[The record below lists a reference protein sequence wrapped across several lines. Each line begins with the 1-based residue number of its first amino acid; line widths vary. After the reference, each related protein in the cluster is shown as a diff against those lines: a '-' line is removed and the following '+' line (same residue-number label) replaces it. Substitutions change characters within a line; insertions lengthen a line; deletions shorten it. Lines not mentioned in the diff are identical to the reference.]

1 MNYQQKIHKLTALLL
16 IAAITLTAVSS
27 ASCQK
32 MTATTMQ
39 LMKTEG
45 TVGIADGKGKTIE
58 PAERLNLYS
67 GYHMATET
75 KSYAWIDLDSVKL
88 AKMDEGSQIEIQK
101 SGKKLEILLNA
112 GGLFFHVTEPLGED
126 ETMEIRTSS
135 MMVGIRGTCGWVV
148 TTDPEHMQVYI
159 LEGTVECTVTNP
171 ETGRGKSAY
180 ISGGEIAQLTA
191 YSEDKDGEIR
201 IQDFTL
207 GDIPE
212 YILEEILED
221 DALLE
226 KILADSDM
234 DLQNWEEGGEGN
246 EDRPAGE
253 ADGEDGNAEQTEDGR
268 EEAESQD
275 ISVEAGDGWR
285 EAYQSLI
292 AQANSWDFGE
302 EHGEWLDRLGT
313 IPNPNIPPFSAY
325 YLHDINGD
333 GIPELIV
340 SVSNDLEVLFAYY
353 TYREGE
359 GALYIGEDWRSVRAG
374 LYKESSGQMMIIEF
388 ERYEDVGKLYQ
399 VTLPGDQI
407 LIQPSGE
414 ARSGEIEAAGRS
426 ELDWSYGDD
435 LSLLQNYVS
444 QTP

>member
-1 MNYQQKIHKLTALLL
+1 MNYQQKLHKLTALLL
-16 IAAITLTAVSS
+16 IAAVTVTAVFST
-27 ASCQK
+27 SCK
-32 MTATTMQ
+32 KITTTTMQ

-45 TVGIADGKGKTIE
+45 TVGIADGKGKNIE

-75 KSYAWIDLDSVKL
+75 ESYAWIDLDSLKL
-88 AKMDEGSQIEIQK
+88 AKMDAESQIEIQK

-112 GGLFFHVTEPLGED
+112 GGLFFHVTEPLDED

-159 LEGTVECTVTNP
+159 LEGTVECAVTNP

-180 ISGGEIAQLTA
+180 ISGGEMARLTA
-191 YSEDKDGEIR
+191 YSEDQDGEIS
-201 IQDFTL
+201 IQDFAP
-207 GDIPE
+207 GDIPD

-221 DALLE
+221 DDLLA

-234 DLQNWEEGGEGN
+234 DLQNWEEGWEGN

-253 ADGEDGNAEQTEDGR
+253 EGGEDEDAGLM
-268 EEAESQD
+268 EESWGAESQD
-275 ISVEAGDGWR
+275 ISGEAADGWR

-292 AQANSWDFGE
+292 AQANRWDFGE

-313 IPNPNIPPFSAY
+313 IPNIPPFSAY

-333 GIPELIV
+333 GIPELIT
-340 SVSNDLEVLFAYY
+340 SVSNDLDVLFAYY

-374 LYKESSGQMMIIEF
+374 LYKEDSGQMVIVEF

-414 ARSGEIEAAGRS
+414 AQSGEIEAAGRG

>member
-1 MNYQQKIHKLTALLL
+1 MNYQQKIHKLTSLLL

-32 MTATTMQ
+32 MTTTTMQ

-58 PAERLNLYS
+58 PAY
-67 GYHMATET
+67 
-75 KSYAWIDLDSVKL
+75 
-88 AKMDEGSQIEIQK
+88 
-101 SGKKLEILLNA
+101 
-112 GGLFFHVTEPLGED
+112 
-126 ETMEIRTSS
+126 
-135 MMVGIRGTCGWVV
+135 
-148 TTDPEHMQVYI
+148 
-159 LEGTVECTVTNP
+159 TVTNP
-171 ETGRGKSAY
+171 ETGRGKPAY
-180 ISGGEIAQLTA
+180 ISGWEMAQLTA
-191 YSEDKDGEIR
+191 YSEDKDGEIS
-201 IQDFTL
+201 IQDFTP

-212 YILEEILED
+212 YILEEVLED

-234 DLQNWEEGGEGN
+234 DLQNREEGGE
-246 EDRPAGE
+246 
-253 ADGEDGNAEQTEDGR
+253 AECL
-268 EEAESQD
+268 D
-275 ISVEAGDGWR
+275 ISVEAGEGWR
-285 EAYQSLI
+285 EAYQPLI

-313 IPNPNIPPFSAY
+313 IPNIPPFSAY

-353 TYREGE
+353 TYRECE

-374 LYKESSGQMMIIEF
+374 LYKESSGQMVIVEF

-414 ARSGEIEAAGRS
+414 ARSGEIEAAGRD

-435 LSLLQNYVS
+435 LSLLQNYDPL
-444 QTP
+444 TP